1 MISKAIKD
9 IAWQLKV
16 HCVLVVLVSFLK
28 RQSMEAFMPHHFQGA
43 THYQS
48 SHSATIQAIEDARGP
63 RTMLCSPLALVNS
76 RVVQRKQY
84 FLGILW
90 STKVI

>member
-1 MISKAIKD
+1 MIPKAPED
-9 IAWQLKV
+9 FVWQLKI

-43 THYQS
+43 THHQS
-48 SHSATIQAIEDARGP
+48 SHSATMQAIEDARGP

-76 RVVQRKQY
+76 RK
-84 FLGILW
+84 LGG
-90 STKVI
+90 KN